1 MKKIIMEVLQTIT
14 QNKKDAKQFP
24 DFVIETEL
32 RKEITERTKEALREL
47 WRERKIN
54 VGRTINHNY
63 IELITDPKQ
72 ARKQSIIHKTD

>member
-24 DFVIETEL
+24 DFVIETEF
-32 RKEITERTKEALREL
+32 RKEITKRTKEALREL
-47 WRERKIN
+47 WREQKIN

-63 IELITDPKQ
+63 IELITDPKK